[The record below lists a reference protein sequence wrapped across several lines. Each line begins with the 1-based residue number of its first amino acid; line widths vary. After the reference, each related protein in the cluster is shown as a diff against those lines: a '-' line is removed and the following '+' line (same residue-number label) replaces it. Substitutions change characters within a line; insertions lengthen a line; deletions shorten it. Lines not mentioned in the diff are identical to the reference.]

1 MSYSERSLYLLSRYI
16 DDIATNEER
25 SALAIL
31 LQDPVNEEAARAYL
45 QEVLRVT
52 EPLAESSERRWEVLH
67 AAINAEGEI
76 GANNGFSTGD
86 PGGVDI
92 PGKSSGRGRVIKW
105 RWAAVA
111 AVVAGIGVM
120 VFLNRGGEIKQ
131 EAVPVVKPV
140 PVPGGNIAVLTLS
153 DGSKV
158 VLDSAR
164 DGALAKQG
172 NVTITKLANGQ
183 LAYTANEKPG
193 PVLWNT
199 LSTPRGGQYKLVLP
213 DGSGVWLNAA
223 SSITYPTSFSD
234 GERVVRVKGEAYFEV
249 AKLAGLPFRVEI
261 ERDGSGKAMDVDV
274 LGTNFNVNA
283 YVDEGDVR
291 TTLIE
296 GKVRLQRGGSE
307 TVLSPG
313 QQGRLRQ
320 DGFAVGDADVEEV
333 LAWKEGRFHFEDAD
347 IRTVMRQ
354 IARWYDVE
362 VEFTGKVP
370 TEKFAGEISRSS
382 QLADVFKILELS
394 NVHFKVEGKK
404 VMVMP

>member
-25 SALAIL
+25 EELAIL

-52 EPLAESSERRWEVLH
+52 GPLAESSERRWEALH
-67 AAINAEGEI
+67 TAINAEGFNASHS
-76 GANNGFSTGD
+76 GA
-86 PGGVDI
+86 GV
-92 PGKSSGRGRVIKW
+92 SARGRVVKW

-111 AVVAGIGVM
+111 AVVVGIGVM

-131 EAVPVVKPV
+131 EAVSVVRPA
-140 PVPGGNIAVLTLS
+140 PLPGGNIAVLTLS

-164 DGALAKQG
+164 NGALAKQG

-234 GERVVRVKGEAYFEV
+234 GERVVKVKGEAYFEV

-283 YVDEGDVR
+283 YVDEGEVR

-296 GKVRLQRGGSE
+296 GKVRLKSGVGE

-313 QQGRLRQ
+313 QQGRLGKSG
-320 DGFAVGDADVEEV
+320 GFAIGDADVEEV